1 MIISNEELQR
11 LVSLFDK
18 VDMEIDRWDF
28 PLTDFDNRV
37 IFIDTNLYPAI
48 SKFKDVVTVQY
59 RYKDIKSLLLNYK
72 HFCFEEELKYIFIE
86 LNRVIEIRKNDY
98 KRGYASKQ
106 LIEFIY
112 KSLLVRTLPDEH
124 DYLTNKKYFIEIVL
138 VDFNKDVPF

>member
-18 VDMEIDRWDF
+18 VDRERDRCDF
-28 PLTDFDNRV
+28 PLTDFANRV
-37 IFIDTNLYPAI
+37 IFIDTNLYP
-48 SKFKDVVTVQY
+48 SKSKNIDVVTLQY
-59 RYKDIKSLLLNYK
+59 RNKGIKLLWIDWK